1 MAGGKAET
9 FIVRSLTPELMKESA
24 ARFSDALRQSQ
35 ALVIPGG
42 FSYGDEPDGSG
53 KFIAI
58 FLRSPEVRAALE
70 DLLDVRGGL
79 ACGICNGFQA
89 LIKTGLLPH
98 GRIVKPEMLSA
109 TLTFNRIGRH
119 QSRIIRTVVTCN
131 NSPWM
136 KFTTPGEVYSVP
148 ISHGEGRFLCSE
160 EEFTRLMSNG
170 QIAGQYCD
178 MSGKPSML
186 TEYNPSGSCYAVEC
200 VTSPD
205 GRIIGRMGHVERSG
219 ENLYRNVPGI
229 FAESMKF
236 FEAAC
241 YYFRK
246 S

>member
-1 MAGGKAET
+1 
-9 FIVRSLTPELMKESA
+9 
-24 ARFSDALRQSQ
+24 
-35 ALVIPGG
+35 
-42 FSYGDEPDGSG
+42 
-53 KFIAI
+53 
-58 FLRSPEVRAALE
+58 FLRSPQVREALE

-89 LIKTGLLPH
+89 LVKTGLLPH
-98 GRIVKPEMLSA
+98 GRIMNPDELST

-119 QSRIIRTVVTCN
+119 QSRIIRSLVTCN
-131 NSPWM
+131 NSAWLR
-136 KFTTPGEVYSVP
+136 FTKPGEVYSIP

-160 EEFTRLMSNG
+160 EEFTHLMKNG

-178 MSGKPSML
+178 YEGNPSML

-205 GRIIGRMGHVERSG
+205 GRILGRMGHVERTG
-219 ENLYRNVPGI
+219 DNLYRNVSGI
-229 FAESMKF
+229 YTMKF

-241 YYFRK
+241 YYFKK